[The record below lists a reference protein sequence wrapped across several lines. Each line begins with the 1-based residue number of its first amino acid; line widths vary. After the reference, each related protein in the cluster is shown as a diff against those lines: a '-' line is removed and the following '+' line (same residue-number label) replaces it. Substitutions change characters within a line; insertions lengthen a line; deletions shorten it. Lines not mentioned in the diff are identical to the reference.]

1 MHEMF
6 DLGSLNFLPQLH
18 LSLKIYSMKKV
29 VKKLQDAAATWVTN
43 IVNDQGEVLIS
54 VVTEGLL
61 SLKPMADGL
70 MKRLVYSILMYCIVH
85 LNIS

>member
-1 MHEMF
+1 MHSQT
-6 DLGSLNFLPQLH
+6 LYLH

-29 VKKLQDAAATWVTN
+29 VKKLQHAAATWVTN
-43 IVNDQGEVLIS
+43 IGNEQGEVLIS

-70 MKRLVYSILMYCIVH
+70 VKRYRDAE
-85 LNIS
+85 